1 MKTVAAI
8 LFCLIVT
15 LSTPSALQAGDPA
28 SYGVWFDRDTM
39 DQWQVTY
46 WGAVDGGTY
55 NTGGIYDVEITY
67 HATSATT
74 ATMFATINGIQQGFW
89 TDGWKNEQP
98 DFYPAGLSFTSSSLS
113 TMKIFYS
120 QWSGAY
126 TGTASVTNLTLN
138 TTSYDDFDF
147 GYGAGTGFYY
157 DGGAGNFWVSSG
169 GFSDTW
175 DLTAGDLV
183 MSYTIDLSGLNHV
196 DPPEYEGWGR
206 VLEIGLMPSANAYAL
221 NPAESGWMGNCWI
234 SSAASPGTQSLNDKF
249 DLQNAAG
256 SDEWDYDVPEPA
268 TLSLLAVGGLALI
281 RRRRA

>member
-1 MKTVAAI
+1 MKIVAAI
-8 LFCLIVT
+8 LLCLMVT
-15 LSTPSALQAGDPA
+15 LSTPPALQAGDPA
-28 SYGVWFDRDTM
+28 SYGVWFDRDTV
-39 DQWQVTY
+39 DPWQATY

-55 NTGGIYDVEITY
+55 NTAGIYDVEITY

-98 DFYPAGLSFTSSSLS
+98 DFYPAGLSFTSSSLDS
-113 TMKIFYS
+113 MKIFYS
-120 QWSGAY
+120 QWSASY
-126 TGTASVTNLTLN
+126 TGTAHVSDFTLN
-138 TTSYDDFDF
+138 GASYASFDF
-147 GYGAGTGFYY
+147 EY
-157 DGGAGNFWVSSG
+157 DGGAGDFWVSSG
-169 GFSDTW
+169 GFSDIW

-183 MSYTIDLSGLNHV
+183 MSYTIDFSGLNHV

-206 VLEIGLMPSANAYAL
+206 VFEIGLMPSANAYTL

-234 SSAASPGTQSLNDKF
+234 SSAASPGTQGLNDKF
-249 DLQNAAG
+249 DLQNAGG

-268 TLSLLAVGGLALI
+268 TLSLLALGGLFL